1 MNIISLL
8 DILEDELEKGAS
20 VPFASKAFIDR
31 ENAWIL
37 LKIFD

>member
-20 VPFASKAFIDR
+20 VPFASKA
-31 ENAWIL
+31 L
-37 LKIFD
+37 LTVKMPGYY